1 MYCEVLAQ
9 LASDRGW
16 DLSAYDA
23 KTVEADAAVL
33 LGGRANQVLHGPRT
47 TLGSPWSKDHRV
59 ALAATILAT
68 CTSSISEHKSLSS
81 DVYKDALSPVVRGQ
95 VADSGILAHR
105 PTVKV
110 EEDRESRHRM
120 CPD

>member
-1 MYCEVLAQ
+1 MASAALDGLECAVPEPITVIALRAWSSDFPVDIAVQRRPPHESRADSVMYCKILAQ

-47 TLGSPWSKDHRV
+47 TLGPPWSKDHRV

-68 CTSSISEHKSLSS
+68 
-81 DVYKDALSPVVRGQ
+81 
-95 VADSGILAHR
+95 
-105 PTVKV
+105 
-110 EEDRESRHRM
+110 
-120 CPD
+120 